1 MDHTIKTASQLGQA
15 LKSCRKERGL
25 TQEALGT
32 KVGLLQTDVSSME
45 RDPGRSSSERLLR
58 LLSALDMEIVLRDK
72 RQARTLHSE
81 W

>member
-1 MDHTIKTASQLGQA
+1 MDHTIKTAGQLGQA

-25 TQEALGT
+25 TQEALGN

-72 RQARTLHSE
+72 RQAPTLHSE